1 MGTREVPAHG
11 GAERAPGVS
20 RYLAEEGHCGEKHMT
35 DPTTTDEDA
44 LRPLPKVGKPS
55 GGPGRLL
62 AAVMGDLRAVDGAL
76 YAAVAATP
84 TPTLDRT
91 LRHLSHAADHS
102 KISFAIAAALAL
114 GGKRPRRAAFAGV
127 GAIAVAS
134 ASANLL
140 GKRLVRRARP
150 DREAARVTV
159 DRHVPM
165 PTSASF
171 PSGHTASAVAF
182 ATAVGVVLPPA
193 AVPLGALASAVGYS
207 RIHTGVH
214 YPGDVAAGAVLGIAS
229 AAAALAAAAAAA
241 TPSARTQALLT
252 TARSWPRISIG
263 AALRQ

>member
-1 MGTREVPAHG
+1 MTEPTPDEAAVRPLVT
-11 GAERAPGVS
+11 
-20 RYLAEEGHCGEKHMT
+20 AEEPAT
-35 DPTTTDEDA
+35 
-44 LRPLPKVGKPS
+44 
-55 GGPGRLL
+55 GPGRALS
-62 AAVMGDLRAVDGAL
+62 AVLHDLRAVDGAL

-84 TPTLDRT
+84 TPTLDRA
-91 LRHLSHAADHS
+91 LRRLSHAADHS

-114 GGKRPRRAAFAGV
+114 GEGRPRRAALAGV

-165 PTSASF
+165 PESASF

-193 AVPLGALASAVGYS
+193 AVPLGALAGAVGYS
-207 RIHTGVH
+207 RVHTGVH

-229 AAAALAAAAAAA
+229 AAASLAAAAAATA
-241 TPSARTQALLT
+241 ESSRWRTAAAAGRALLRRGR
-252 TARSWPRISIG
+252 AG
-263 AALRQ
+263 G